1 VIFVS
6 DSRVVLACCALF
18 AHVALAVAA
27 QSVCVVALFARV
39 VLVVVLFMRGIIVC
53 RQAARA
59 SFTCC
64 SRMSLPRCSICKF
77 TSCAV
82 ARALLASCRAARAIR
97 MCRCCCSHAVRARY
111 RVRHSS
117 RESLFA
123 RFNKIVPHRL
133 NSTNH

>member
-1 VIFVS
+1 VILASF
-6 DSRVVLACCALF
+6 SRVARFSRMLLSPSPHSPCVSSRYLRVLCSLSCCSCVASF
-18 AHVALAVAA
+18 A
-27 QSVCVVALFARV
+27 
-39 VLVVVLFMRGIIVC
+39 C